1 MANIGRNEACP
12 CGSGK
17 KYKNC
22 CARDPAVIAAEL
34 SAIER
39 QTPTLSAEIAKLRA
53 KVNDRS
59 AVMWT
64 RGVFVFFSTEE
75 GDAWV
80 LEASGMD
87 ALQIAAAGRQIE
99 VDVAQTDDAIEV
111 TWSHQFSI
119 RRDFTVTDY
128 ADQSHTVFASY
139 PAARI
144 RALLGRARS
153 SLPPEVLASIHIDEQ
168 SDPVN

>member
-22 CARDPAVIAAEL
+22 CARDPAIIAAEL
-34 SAIER
+34 SALEA
-39 QTPTLSAEIAKLRA
+39 QTPTLSAEIARLRD
-53 KVNDRS
+53 KVRDKS
-59 AVMWT
+59 AAMWT

-80 LEASGMD
+80 LEASGGD
-87 ALQIAAAGRQIE
+87 ALQIADAGRQIE
-99 VDVAQTDDAIEV
+99 VDVVQTEEAIEV
-111 TWSHQFSI
+111 TWSHQFTI
-119 RRDFTVTDY
+119 RKDFAVTDY
-128 ADQSHTVFASY
+128 GDQRRSVFADY

-144 RALLGRARS
+144 RALLTRARS
-153 SLPPEVLASIHIDEQ
+153 SLPPEVLANIHIDG
-168 SDPVN
+168 DPVN

>member
-1 MANIGRNEACP
+1 MANIGRNETCP

-22 CARDPAVIAAEL
+22 CARDPALIAAD
-34 SAIER
+34 SNAD
-39 QTPTLSAEIAKLRA
+39 QAPPSLSAEIEKLQQ
-53 KVNDRS
+53 KVSEKS

-64 RGVFVFFSTEE
+64 RGVFVFFSTED

-87 ALQIAAAGRQIE
+87 ALQVAAAGQLLE
-99 VDVAQTDDAIEV
+99 VDVAQTEDAIEV

-119 RRDFTVTDY
+119 RKDFTVSAY
-128 ADQSHTVFASY
+128 ADQRRSVLSGY

-144 RALLGRARS
+144 RALLSKARN
-153 SLPPEVLASIHIDEQ
+153 SLPPGVLASIHLDEQ
-168 SDPVN
+168 NDPAS

>member
-22 CARDPAVIAAEL
+22 CARDPALIAAD
-34 SAIER
+34 SNAAA
-39 QTPTLSAEIAKLRA
+39 QAPPSLSAEIEKLQQ
-53 KVNDRS
+53 KVGEKS
-59 AVMWT
+59 TVMWT

-87 ALQIAAAGRQIE
+87 ALQVAAAGQLLE
-99 VDVAQTDDAIEV
+99 VEVAQTDDAIEV

-119 RRDFTVTDY
+119 RKDFTVSAY
-128 ADQSHTVFASY
+128 ADQRRSVLSGY

-144 RALLGRARS
+144 RALLSKARS
-153 SLPPEVLASIHIDEQ
+153 SLPPELLASIHLDEQ
-168 SDPVN
+168 NDPAN

>member
-22 CARDPAVIAAEL
+22 CARDPALVAAEG
-34 SAIER
+34 SAD
-39 QTPTLSAEIAKLRA
+39 QTPPTLSAEIDRLQQ
-53 KVNDRS
+53 KVAEKS

-64 RGVFVFFSTEE
+64 KGVFVFFSTAE

-80 LEASGMD
+80 LEASGGD
-87 ALQIAAAGRQIE
+87 ALQVAAAGRPIE
-99 VDVAQTDDAIEV
+99 VDVVQSADAIEV
-111 TWSHQFSI
+111 TWSHQFTI
-119 RRDFTVTDY
+119 RKDFVVTDY
-128 ADQSHTVFASY
+128 ADQSRTICSSY

-144 RALLGRARS
+144 RALLSKARS
-153 SLPPEVLASIHIDEQ
+153 SLPPELLASIHLDEQ

>member
-22 CARDPAVIAAEL
+22 CARDPALIAAE
-34 SAIER
+34 SSGAD
-39 QTPTLSAEIAKLRA
+39 QAPPTLSAEISKLQQKA
-53 KVNDRS
+53 ADKT

-64 RGVFVFFSTEE
+64 KGVFVFFSTEE

-80 LEASGMD
+80 LEASGND
-87 ALQIAAAGRQIE
+87 ALQVAEAGQLIK

-111 TWSHQFSI
+111 TWSHQFAI
-119 RRDFTVTDY
+119 RKDFTVSAY
-128 ADQSHTVFASY
+128 ADQRRSVYTGY

-144 RALLGRARS
+144 RALLSKARS
-153 SLPPEVLASIHIDEQ
+153 SLPPEVLAGIHLDEQ
-168 SDPVN
+168 DGLAN

>member
-22 CARDPAVIAAEL
+22 CARDPALIAAEL
-34 SAIER
+34 SALEA
-39 QTPTLSAEIAKLRA
+39 QTPTLSAEIAKLRD
-53 KVNDRS
+53 KVSERS
-59 AVMWT
+59 VVMWT
-64 RGVFVFFSTEE
+64 RGVFVFFSTEA

-80 LEASGMD
+80 LEASGGD
-87 ALQIAAAGRQIE
+87 ALQVAAAGQPIE
-99 VDVAQTDDAIEV
+99 VDVVQTADAIEL

-119 RRDFTVTDY
+119 RKDFTVTDY
-128 ADQSHTVFASY
+128 ADQIRTIYSSY

-144 RALLGRARS
+144 RALLTRARS
-153 SLPPEVLASIHIDEQ
+153 SLPPEVLANIHIDEQ
-168 SDPVN
+168 NDLAN

>member
-22 CARDPAVIAAEL
+22 CARDPALIAAEVG
-34 SAIER
+34 AADAR
-39 QTPTLSAEIAKLRA
+39 TPTLSAEIAKLRD
-53 KVNDRS
+53 KVNAKS
-59 AVMWT
+59 AAMWT
-64 RGVFVFFSTEE
+64 RGVFVFFSTEQ

-87 ALQIAAAGRQIE
+87 ALQIASAGHQLE
-99 VDVAQTDDAIEV
+99 VDVAQTESAIEV
-111 TWSHQFSI
+111 TWSHQFTI
-119 RRDFTVTDY
+119 RKDFTVKDY
-128 ADQSHTVFASY
+128 ADQRLTAFGDY

-144 RALLGRARS
+144 RTLLSKARS
-153 SLPPEVLASIHIDEQ
+153 SLPPEVLASIHLDEQ
-168 SDPVN
+168 NDLAN

>member
-1 MANIGRNEACP
+1 MANIGRNETCP

-22 CARDPAVIAAEL
+22 CARDPALIAAEL
-34 SAIER
+34 SADDA
-39 QTPTLSAEIAKLRA
+39 QTLTLSAEIAKLRD
-53 KVNDRS
+53 KVREKS

-64 RGVFVFFSTEE
+64 RGVFVFFTTEQ

-87 ALQIAAAGRQIE
+87 ALQIAVSGRQIE
-99 VDVAQTDDAIEV
+99 VDVTQTESAIEV

-119 RRDFTVTDY
+119 RKDFTVTDY
-128 ADQSHTVFASY
+128 ADQRHTVCADY

-144 RALLGRARS
+144 RALLSKARS
-153 SLPPEVLASIHIDEQ
+153 SLPPEVLASIHLDEQ
-168 SDPVN
+168 NDPAN

>member
-1 MANIGRNEACP
+1 MANIGRNEPCP

-22 CARDPAVIAAEL
+22 CARDPAQIAAEL
-34 SAIER
+34 SAVEA
-39 QTPTLSAEIAKLRA
+39 QTPSLSAEIAKLRD
-53 KVNDRS
+53 KVREQS

-99 VDVAQTDDAIEV
+99 VDVAQTEEAIEV
-111 TWSHQFSI
+111 TWSHQFTI

-128 ADQSHTVFASY
+128 ADQQRTVLASY
-139 PAARI
+139 PAPRI
-144 RALLGRARS
+144 RALLTRARS
-153 SLPPEVLASIHIDEQ
+153 SLPPEVLASIHLDEQ
-168 SDPVN
+168 DEPAS

>member
-22 CARDPAVIAAEL
+22 CARDPALIAAEL
-34 SAIER
+34 GAVEA
-39 QTPTLSAEIAKLRA
+39 QTPTLSAEIAKLRD
-53 KVNDRS
+53 KVNDKS

-64 RGVFVFFSTEE
+64 RGVFVFFSTDE

-87 ALQIAAAGRQIE
+87 ALQVAAAGRQLD
-99 VDVAQTDDAIEV
+99 VDVQQTEEAIEV
-111 TWSHQFSI
+111 TWSHQFTI
-119 RRDFTVTDY
+119 RKDFAVTDY
-128 ADQSHTVFASY
+128 ADQSRTVYASY

-153 SLPPEVLASIHIDEQ
+153 SLPPEVLANIHIDEQ
-168 SDPVN
+168 SDRVN

>member
-22 CARDPAVIAAEL
+22 CARDPALIAAEAG
-34 SAIER
+34 SAD
-39 QTPTLSAEIAKLRA
+39 QAPPTLSAEISKLQQ
-53 KVNDRS
+53 KVVEKN

-64 RGVFVFFSTEE
+64 KGVFVFFSTEK

-87 ALQIAAAGRQIE
+87 ALQVAVAGRQIE

-111 TWSHQFSI
+111 TWSHQFMI
-119 RRDFTVTDY
+119 RKDFTVMDY
-128 ADQSHTVFASY
+128 ADQSRTVFADY

-144 RALLGRARS
+144 RALLSKARS
-153 SLPPEVLASIHIDEQ
+153 SLPPEVLTGIHLDEQ
-168 SDPVN
+168 NDLAN

>member
-22 CARDPAVIAAEL
+22 CARDPALVAAE
-34 SAIER
+34 SSTD
-39 QTPTLSAEIAKLRA
+39 QTPPTLSAEIHRLQQ
-53 KVNDRS
+53 KVGEKS

-64 RGVFVFFSTEE
+64 KGVFVFFSTED

-80 LEASGMD
+80 LEASGGD
-87 ALQIAAAGRQIE
+87 ALQVAAAGRPIE
-99 VDVAQTDDAIEV
+99 VDVVQTAEAIEV
-111 TWSHQFSI
+111 TWSHQFTI
-119 RRDFTVTDY
+119 RKDFTVTDY
-128 ADQSHTVFASY
+128 ADQSRTIYGSY

-144 RALLGRARS
+144 RALLTKARS
-153 SLPPEVLASIHIDEQ
+153 SLPPELLASIHLDEQ
-168 SDPVN
+168 NDPVN

>member
-22 CARDPAVIAAEL
+22 CARDPALIAAEL
-34 SAIER
+34 AAVEA
-39 QTPTLSAEIAKLRA
+39 QTPTLSAEIAKLRD
-53 KVNDRS
+53 KVREKS

-80 LEASGMD
+80 LEASGGD
-87 ALQIAAAGRQIE
+87 ALQVAEAGQPIE
-99 VDVAQTDDAIEV
+99 VEVAQTEDAIEV
-111 TWSHQFSI
+111 TWSHQFTI
-119 RRDFTVTDY
+119 RKDFTVSAY
-128 ADQSHTVFASY
+128 ADQRRSVYTSY

-144 RALLGRARS
+144 RTLLSKARG
-153 SLPPEVLASIHIDEQ
+153 SLPPEVLASIHLDEQ
-168 SDPVN
+168 NDLAN

>member
-22 CARDPAVIAAEL
+22 CARDPAIIAAEL
-34 SAIER
+34 SALEA
-39 QTPTLSAEIAKLRA
+39 QTPTLSAEIAKLRD
-53 KVNDRS
+53 KVREKS
-59 AVMWT
+59 AAMWT
-64 RGVFVFFSTEE
+64 RGVFVFFSTET

-87 ALQIAAAGRQIE
+87 ALQIADAGRQIE
-99 VDVAQTDDAIEV
+99 VDVVQTDEAIEV
-111 TWSHQFSI
+111 TWSHQFTI
-119 RRDFTVTDY
+119 RKDFTVTDY
-128 ADQSHTVFASY
+128 GDQRHSVFADY

-144 RALLGRARS
+144 RALLTRARS
-153 SLPPEVLASIHIDEQ
+153 SLPPEVLASIHIDG
-168 SDPVN
+168 DPVN

>member
-1 MANIGRNEACP
+1 MANIGRNETCP

-22 CARDPAVIAAEL
+22 CARDPALIAAEL
-34 SAIER
+34 SALES
-39 QTPTLSAEIAKLRA
+39 QPPTLSAEIAKLRE
-53 KVNDRS
+53 KVKEKS

-64 RGVFVFFSTEE
+64 RRVFVFFSTDE

-87 ALQIAAAGRQIE
+87 ALRIAAAGRQIE
-99 VDVAQTDDAIEV
+99 VDVTQTDDAIEV
-111 TWSHQFSI
+111 TWSHQFTI
-119 RRDFTVTDY
+119 RKDFTVTDY
-128 ADQSHTVFASY
+128 ADQSRMVFASY

-144 RALLGRARS
+144 RALLTRARS
-153 SLPPEVLASIHIDEQ
+153 SLPPEVLASIHLDEQ
-168 SDPVN
+168 NDPAN

>member
-22 CARDPAVIAAEL
+22 CARDPALVAAEL
-34 SAIER
+34 SSAEA
-39 QTPTLSAEIAKLRA
+39 QVPTLSAEILKLRD
-53 KVNDRS
+53 KVS
-59 AVMWT
+59 AMSAAMWT
-64 RGVFVFFSTEE
+64 RGVFVFFSTDE

-87 ALQIAAAGRQIE
+87 ALQVAAAGRQID
-99 VDVAQTDDAIEV
+99 VDVVQTADAIEV

-119 RRDFTVTDY
+119 RKDFTVTDY
-128 ADQSHTVFASY
+128 ADQSRSILASY

-144 RALLGRARS
+144 RALLSKARS
-153 SLPPEVLASIHIDEQ
+153 SLPPEMLASIHLDEQ
-168 SDPVN
+168 NDPAN